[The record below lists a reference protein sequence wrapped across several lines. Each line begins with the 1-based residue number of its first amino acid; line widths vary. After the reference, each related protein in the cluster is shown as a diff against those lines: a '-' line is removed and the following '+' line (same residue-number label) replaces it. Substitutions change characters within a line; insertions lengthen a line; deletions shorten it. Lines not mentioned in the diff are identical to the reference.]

1 MPTAGA
7 GADAVQ
13 NALRS
18 ARAARAAAFRPFLG
32 KRRRKAQQFTVPAQ
46 IASQCAAK
54 MKLRASSP
62 VRSACERTTSREA
75 VTFSCGHRRRG
86 PPGWRAAELSG
97 RAMNFV
103 KQRGDSDKPAAEVES
118 NIRELVRRDTTAL
131 RQAESDSELAANN
144 LGSLLRRVSAQS
156 TREIDLLIG
165 ELRTLREKLAT
176 DGSRV
181 EREIV
186 DYAALSQ
193 SVIQLTKIIADGVTQ
208 VKKVPDAPSI
218 SE

>member
-1 MPTAGA
+1 MQPGSDMCTLPEQAVFDLFWALGLGNAQQFAAQRELHRNREAKADPGLPALCALHPTRQQVAKWSHFHAAITAGA
-7 GADAVQ
+7 
-13 NALRS
+13 
-18 ARAARAAAFRPFLG
+18 ARMAG
-32 KRRRKAQQFTVPAQ
+32 G
-46 IASQCAAK
+46 
-54 MKLRASSP
+54 
-62 VRSACERTTSREA
+62 RE
-75 VTFSCGHRRRG
+75 
-86 PPGWRAAELSG
+86 SG
-97 RAMNFV
+97 RDMNFV
-103 KQRGDSDKPAAEVES
+103 RPRGAESDKPAAEVES
-118 NIRELVRRDTTAL
+118 NIRELVRRDSTAL
-131 RQAESDSELAANN
+131 RQAETDSELAANN
-144 LGSLLRRVSAQS
+144 LGSLLRRVSAHS

-165 ELRTLREKLAT
+165 ELRTLREKLAN

>member
-1 MPTAGA
+1 
-7 GADAVQ
+7 
-13 NALRS
+13 
-18 ARAARAAAFRPFLG
+18 
-32 KRRRKAQQFTVPAQ
+32 
-46 IASQCAAK
+46 
-54 MKLRASSP
+54 
-62 VRSACERTTSREA
+62 
-75 VTFSCGHRRRG
+75 
-86 PPGWRAAELSG
+86 
-97 RAMNFV
+97 MNFV
-103 KQRGDSDKPAAEVES
+103 KPRGSESEKPGAEVES
-118 NIRELVRRDTTAL
+118 NIRELVRRDSTAL
-131 RQAESDSELAANN
+131 RQAETDSELAANN